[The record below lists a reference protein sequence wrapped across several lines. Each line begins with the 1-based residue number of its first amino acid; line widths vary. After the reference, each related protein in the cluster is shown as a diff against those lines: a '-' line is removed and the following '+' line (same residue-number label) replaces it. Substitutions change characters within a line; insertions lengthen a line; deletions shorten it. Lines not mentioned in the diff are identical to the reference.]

1 MENENN
7 EQIKRP
13 ERGPE
18 PTKKEKTYR
27 QALIIMAV
35 LLLAC
40 VMFSGFQTLY
50 IFRMNSG
57 LEGTLTYKN
66 YYNKQIEERTEEEY
80 VDPIEAI
87 ENSKNAAATEL
98 PDPWFSLEDA
108 ASVNKKKLSTV
119 EIVKLVSPATV
130 SLSVVGVDDGKETK
144 LGSGTGFIITEDGYI
159 VTNQHVVVLAD
170 RAVSTYYVTVILPDE
185 KQPVRAKV
193 IGSDAQTDIAVLKV
207 DTERKLPCVTL
218 GNSDNLQAGEL
229 AVAIG
234 NAMGTLDDTVTVG
247 VISAPSREINRNGYY
262 VDIIQTDAA
271 INPGN
276 SGGPLINSFG
286 EVIGI
291 TNAKIIS
298 STSENL
304 GFAIRINS
312 VKKIIEDII
321 NYGKVVG
328 RPYLGVSVTYVS
340 DDAYFGA
347 QGGVYVAQMVP
358 GGPAEKAGLKIGDI
372 ILKLDGV
379 EIKET
384 GDIIKVRDSH
394 KVGDV
399 IEAVIIRDGKEMTRT
414 IEIGDSADA
423 NE

>member
-7 EQIKRP
+7 EKIKRSK
-13 ERGPE
+13 RGSDFTP
-18 PTKKEKTYR
+18 KEKAYR
-27 QALIIMAV
+27 QALILMAV

-40 VMFSGFQTLY
+40 VIFSGYQTLY
-50 IFRMNSG
+50 IFRMNTG
-57 LEGTLTYKN
+57 LEGILTYN
-66 YYNKQIEERTEEEY
+66 NFYNQQIETDPSY

-87 ENSKNAAATEL
+87 GSNMNSEPSEL
-98 PDPWFSLEDA
+98 PEPWFSIEDA
-108 ASVNKKKLSTV
+108 ASVNKKRLTTV
-119 EIVKLVSPATV
+119 DIVKLVSPATV
-130 SLSVVGVDDGKETK
+130 SLSVVGIDDGKETK
-144 LGSGTGFIITEDGYI
+144 IGSGTGFIITEDGYI

-185 KQPVRAKV
+185 KQSVRAKV
-193 IGSDAQTDIAVLKV
+193 VGSDAQTDIAVLKV
-207 DTERKLPCVTL
+207 DTDRKLPHVTL
-218 GNSDNLQAGEL
+218 GDSDNLQAGEL

-291 TNAKIIS
+291 INAKIVS

-340 DDAYFGA
+340 ADAYFGA
-347 QGGVYVAQMVP
+347 KDGVYVAKMVP

-372 ILKLDGV
+372 IVTLDGV

-399 IEAVIIRDGKEMTRT
+399 IEAVIIRDGKELTRN
-414 IEIGDSADA
+414 IVIGDSADA
-423 NE
+423 NN